1 MRRVLDF
8 LGITRA
14 KGSPRPKLLTAIVGG
29 FGLFLVILGGA
40 VIAGNMESG
49 HPTPIWIGGAL
60 VAVGL
65 VCWIVE
71 AVLSSRT
78 AGGGPSQ

>member
-14 KGSPRPKLLTAIVGG
+14 KGSPRPKLLTAVVGG
-29 FGLFLVILGGA
+29 FGVFFVIFGGA
-40 VIAGNMESG
+40 VIAGNVEFG

-60 VAVGL
+60 IVIGL

-71 AVLSSRT
+71 GVLSSRT
-78 AGGGPSQ
+78 AGGGRSQ